1 MSDPYATDLFGNPDA
16 PTTAAELEQMTHA
29 DLVARNADLVAL
41 AHTIVDDAL
50 AVHLDGRE
58 LVATVL
64 LFSGGNDSTVLGH
77 LMRERVTVAAHA
89 NTGIGIEQTR
99 EFVRDTCK
107 AWGLPL
113 MERHAP
119 TSYRDL
125 VIERGFPGP
134 AMHFKYYQRLKE
146 RQLKQ
151 VRRELVTN
159 PRKQRVMFLAGRRR
173 AESNRRAMIPLYERR
188 GSVIWASPLA
198 MWTALDMAIYQ
209 ELNDVPTNPV
219 SQLLHMSGECL
230 CGAFAHPGE
239 LDEIGYWFP
248 ETKAEIEALEAE
260 VRAAGHP
267 EPLCKWGHG
276 QGRPTEDVGALC
288 SSCTLWSEELADE

>member
-1 MSDPYATDLFGNPDA
+1 MNLYSTDLLGNPDA
-16 PTTAAELEQMTHA
+16 PISAAELQEMTHS
-29 DLVARNADLVAL
+29 DLVARNADLVGH
-41 AHTIVDDAL
+41 AHSIVDDAIT
-50 AVHLDGRE
+50 AHLDGHD

-89 NTGIGIEQTR
+89 NTGIGIEDTR
-99 EFVRDTCK
+99 TFVRGTCV

-134 AMHFKYYQRLKE
+134 AMHYKMFQRLKE
-146 RQLKQ
+146 RQLEQ

-159 PRKQRVMFLAGRRR
+159 ARRQRVIFLAGRRR
-173 AESNRRAMIPLYERR
+173 SESNRRARIPLHERR

-198 MWTALDMAIYQ
+198 MWTALDMAIYR
-209 ELNDVPTNPV
+209 ELHDVPENPV

-239 LDEIGYWFP
+239 LDEIGLWFP
-248 ETKAEIEALEAE
+248 EVKTHIEALEAD

-267 EPLCKWGHG
+267 ERLCKWGHG

-288 SSCTLWSEELADE
+288 SSCTLWTEDAA